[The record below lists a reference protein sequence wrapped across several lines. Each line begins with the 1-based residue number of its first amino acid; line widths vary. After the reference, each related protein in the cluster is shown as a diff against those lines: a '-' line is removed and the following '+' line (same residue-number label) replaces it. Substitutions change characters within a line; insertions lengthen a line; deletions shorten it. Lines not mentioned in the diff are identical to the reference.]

1 MIDPAPALKE
11 LATASSRDQTIK
23 QMVERASRLTGISY
37 WRTFDLWYEKAR
49 NITDEER
56 ESISTALAKRRLEA
70 DRNEISELRLRLTR
84 LESRLV
90 QTDEDFYREEIG
102 QIRNAVR
109 GRG

>member
-11 LATASSRDQTIK
+11 LATSASRDETIK
-23 QMVERASRLTGISY
+23 QMVERAARLTGLSY
-37 WRTFDLWYEKAR
+37 WRTFDLWYDKAR

-56 ESISTALAKRRLEA
+56 EAISIALAKRRLEA
-70 DRNEISELRLRLTR
+70 DRNEARELRVRLTR
-84 LESRLV
+84 LEARLL